1 MKSRRVIYLNYAVI
15 ALLLFITIYQYN
27 RIADFKSQLGLEFQH
42 TVRGSI
48 FLLENDGDPN
58 IWIRHMKEKE
68 GEFWLA
74 AHIGEITILS
84 RQYYMMNGKIS
95 LIGDMLDSLANQ
107 YRELAMN
114 LKNGRDYRQNEA
126 QINEDLEFLI
136 SLFNEIDSISG
147 ENERRYYKE
156 FTNTESNTSNLVWK
170 EYKKYE
176 KR

>member
-1 MKSRRVIYLNYAVI
+1 
-15 ALLLFITIYQYN
+15 
-27 RIADFKSQLGLEFQH
+27 
-42 TVRGSI
+42 
-48 FLLENDGDPN
+48 
-58 IWIRHMKEKE
+58 
-68 GEFWLA
+68 
-74 AHIGEITILS
+74 
-84 RQYYMMNGKIS
+84 
-95 LIGDMLDSLANQ
+95 IGDMLDSLANQ

-114 LKNGRDYRQNEA
+114 LKNGIDYRQNEA